1 MSDEEKKEPI
11 IEVKPDERFAL
22 VHARLDHQEDYLGRL
37 GTNFVFLLGLCV
49 FLMVVYIMLL
59 GAILEAK

>member
-22 VHARLDHQEDYLGRL
+22 VHARLDTLSY
-37 GTNFVFLLGLCV
+37 NFVFVLAMLI
-49 FLMVVYIMLL
+49 FLIFAYIILL
-59 GAILEAK
+59 GAIMDSK